1 MKPGIERRSPLQ
13 SSSLRRR
20 WRERASALMMRI
32 SNAGTGRQGAVKVNG
47 AGNTYRVTPGTAV
60 AMLRW
65 RGGRRGGE
73 RRRMPSM
80 DGNRLRVVM
89 RVMVGWR
96 MNELP
101 LMRGISRR
109 EIRRSMRPRW
119 GG

>member
-47 AGNTYRVTPGTAV
+47 SGNTYRVTPGTAV

-65 RGGRRGGE
+65 RRGRRGGE

-96 MNELP
+96 MNKLP